1 MIILAVGAVEGERE
15 PSGRSQ
21 CGTFLV
27 AGVSGV
33 GNLLAGDR
41 RRPPS
46 GTSVV
51 AMAAATAVHTVVQ
64 YQDALRRA
72 SVRVKETKPVDVETI
87 DIETSKSAQPT
98 EL

>member
-1 MIILAVGAVEGERE
+1 MGE
-15 PSGRSQ
+15 
-21 CGTFLV
+21 
-27 AGVSGV
+27 
-33 GNLLAGDR
+33 LLCGDR

-72 SVRVKETKPVDVETI
+72 SVRVKETKPGDVEAVDVET
-87 DIETSKSAQPT
+87 SKSGQPT
-98 EL
+98 EV

>member
-1 MIILAVGAVEGERE
+1 M
-15 PSGRSQ
+15 
-21 CGTFLV
+21 
-27 AGVSGV
+27 

-41 RRPPS
+41 RRPLA

-72 SVRVKETKPVDVETI
+72 SVRVKEARPEEPAGADTAEADG
-87 DIETSKSAQPT
+87 KSGQ
-98 EL
+98 